1 MNVRLLVTTVCVIGA
16 MVALAWPSGAVRVAA
31 VMFGAIAGAMLLD
44 NLVRTLDGI
53 GPLRP
58 VRTASEM
65 PRFEPVVAPEL
76 GEIKRELAW
85 SQREQPMPDVV
96 YVRLQQMARQRVR
109 RSLGLDPAL
118 VGNHAALARAIPAQ
132 LFTLVMSGYVADP
145 RRSPTEAVNVD
156 APLVRGYVPY
166 HLRPPMSALAQL
178 MEEIE
183 AL

>member
-44 NLVRTLDGI
+44 NLVRALDGV

-58 VRTASEM
+58 VRTAAEL

-76 GEIKRELAW
+76 GEIRRELSW
-85 SQREQPMPDVV
+85 SPPEQPMPDVV
-96 YVRLQQMARQRVR
+96 YVRLQQVARQRVR
-109 RSLGLDPAL
+109 GGLGLDPAL
-118 VGNHAALARAIPAQ
+118 ARNHAALARAIPAQ
-132 LFTLVMSGYVADP
+132 LFTLVMSGYVTDP
-145 RRSPTEAVNVD
+145 RRSPTEVVD
-156 APLVRGYVPY
+156 VDTPLVRGYVPY
-166 HLRPPMSALAQL
+166 HLRPPMSALSQL
-178 MEEIE
+178 IEEIE